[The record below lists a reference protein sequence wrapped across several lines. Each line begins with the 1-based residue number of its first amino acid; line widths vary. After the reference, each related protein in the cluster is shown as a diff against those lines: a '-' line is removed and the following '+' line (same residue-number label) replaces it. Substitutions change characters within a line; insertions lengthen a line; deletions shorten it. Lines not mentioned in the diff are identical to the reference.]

1 MAQEKWERING
12 VVCPWWLIGLFDNPL
27 RRIIQNPERIFSGL
41 VKPGG
46 TVADIGCGMGYFT
59 VPLARL
65 VGPEGRVLAI
75 DLQEKMLAGVRRRAA
90 RAGVGGRVQ
99 SCQATPAG
107 LGVAGPVDFVLTFW
121 MVHEVPDQERFL
133 QEVRTLLRPGG
144 GTWLLAEPP
153 IHVTQAMFDR
163 TVAVARSVGFTPL
176 SRPRIGFSRAVLFA
190 R

>member
-12 VVCPWWLIGLFDNPL
+12 VVCPWWLIGMFDNPL
-27 RRIIQNPERIFSGL
+27 RRIIQNPERVLSGQ
-41 VKPGG
+41 VKPGQ
-46 TVADIGCGMGYFT
+46 VAADIGCGMGYFT

-99 SCQATPAG
+99 SCQASPAG

-121 MVHEVPDQERFL
+121 MVHEIPDQERFL
-133 QEVRTLLRPGG
+133 EEIHALLRPG

-153 IHVTQAMFDR
+153 IHVTKVSFDR
-163 TVAVARSVGFTPL
+163 TVALAQKLGFTPL
-176 SRPRIGFSRAVLFA
+176 SRPHIGFSRAVLFS